1 MNNSDPAPISDPET
15 LERAAEI
22 IARGGVVA
30 VPTETFY
37 GLAVD
42 ASQPMATAR
51 IFEIKGRPE
60 TKALPMMA
68 ASFEQVVELCG
79 PLDAATTRAA
89 KAFWPGPLS
98 LVVNAQRLLSVT
110 AERTSNQQPT
120 TGSPTIAVRV
130 PAHDFVRALAARA
143 GAMLTATS
151 ANRTGEP
158 PAETADAVAA
168 SLGGLVDLIVD
179 GGATPGGKPSTIAD
193 LRGVDGAAPRLVR
206 DGAIAWSR
214 VLESLQ

>member
-42 ASQPMATAR
+42 PAQPAATAR
-51 IFEIKGRPE
+51 IFEIKGRPA
-60 TKALPMMA
+60 TLALPMVA
-68 ASFEQVVELCG
+68 ASLEQVVALCG
-79 PLDAATTRAA
+79 PLDAATARAA

-98 LVVNAQRLLSVT
+98 LVVNAPRLLSVT
-110 AERTSNQQPT
+110 AERTSNLT
-120 TGSPTIAVRV
+120 VAVRV

-143 GAMLTATS
+143 GAMLTSTS

-193 LRGVDGAAPRLVR
+193 LRGVSGAAPRLVR